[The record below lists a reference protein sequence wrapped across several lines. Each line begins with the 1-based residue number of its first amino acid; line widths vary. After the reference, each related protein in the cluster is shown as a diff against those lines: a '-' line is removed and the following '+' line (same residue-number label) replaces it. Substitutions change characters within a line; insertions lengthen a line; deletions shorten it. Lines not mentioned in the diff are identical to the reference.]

1 MMRIQRTQTS
11 LMTQISSFNSK
22 VRYTKEGLGGVT
34 AEEVKASFFIS
45 ISISIS
51 FSKVNII
58 NTIASTILSIIH
70 CIIMLRRC
78 LPFSKTGST
87 VLWVV
92 SFRSQRFFSDQR
104 RMADEN
110 LIKTEIGEC
119 LLQMHGHSFTSVGIS
134 ASQEEM
140 VEVINS

>member
-1 MMRIQRTQTS
+1 
-11 LMTQISSFNSK
+11 MTQISSFNSK

-34 AEEVKASFFIS
+34 AEEVKASFF

-92 SFRSQRFFSDQR
+92 SFRSQWFFSDQR

>member
-1 MMRIQRTQTS
+1 M
-11 LMTQISSFNSK
+11 LQISSFNSK
-22 VRYTKEGLGGVT
+22 VRYTKEGLGGVS
-34 AEEVKASFFIS
+34 AAEVKASFFIS
-45 ISISIS
+45 ISISI
-51 FSKVNII
+51 FEVNII
-58 NTIASTILSIIH
+58 NTIASTILCIIH
-70 CIIMLRRC
+70 CIILLRRC

-87 VLWVV
+87 VPWVV

-110 LIKTEIGEC
+110 LIKTEIREC